1 MMKTCVM
8 FTSNIIGS
16 DFKKVESLIGLF
28 ALDGIIFMEIEV
40 PDFEDYESMADIIEG
55 EFTKKYPDK
64 YYTSYTVKMP
74 NVA

>member
-1 MMKTCVM
+1 MKILVT
-8 FTSNIIGS
+8 FTSDIIGS
-16 DFKKVESLIGLF
+16 NFNKIESLIGLF

-55 EFTKKYPDK
+55 EFAKKYPDK

-74 NVA
+74 NAA